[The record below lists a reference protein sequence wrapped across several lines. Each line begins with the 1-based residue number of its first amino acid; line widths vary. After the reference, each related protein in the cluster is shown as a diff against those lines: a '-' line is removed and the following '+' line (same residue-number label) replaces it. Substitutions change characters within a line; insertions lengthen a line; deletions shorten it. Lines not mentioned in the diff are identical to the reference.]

1 MAHASTLD
9 WSVLVLVVGLR
20 LVVPLFIPRFP
31 LPAILASLVVDGV
44 DKSIFATFTDLPLD
58 NYQSYDKAL
67 DIYYLTVAYLAVIRN
82 WRNPFAVGVAAF
94 LWYYRLVGVLAFELT
109 GARWLLMV
117 FPNTFEYFVV
127 AIEVV
132 RTRWDAGRL
141 PKAAFLWTAGLL
153 WVVVKL
159 PQEWW
164 IHVAQLDFT
173 DEFGA
178 LVERWPWVWGIL
190 AVLVVVLVVVG
201 RRLSRRLPPAR
212 WPFTLDADVVAQHVG
227 WLPRGPVAA
236 APSGLRH
243 LVEKVVLAG
252 LVTLIMFES
261 YPLVD
266 GRLSVVALV
275 VTATVLLHAGL
286 ALRRRRTGRLA
297 VQVAVNTVISV
308 AAMLVFAA
316 FATGQRGQV
325 SVGDVL
331 LFAYL
336 VALVVTLYD
345 RYAARR
351 EACERAWPS
360 DAGTAR
366 PRARDPLP
374 G

>member
-1 MAHASTLD
+1 MANASTLD
-9 WSVLVLVVGLR
+9 WTVFVLVVGLR

-31 LPAILASLVVDGV
+31 LPAILAALVIDGV
-44 DKSIFATFTDLPLD
+44 DKSIFAAFTGFPLD

-67 DIYYLTVAYLAVIRN
+67 DIYYLTIAYLAVLRN
-82 WRNPFAVGVAAF
+82 WRNPFAVGVGAF
-94 LWYYRLVGVLAFELT
+94 LWYYRLVGVLAFEIT

-117 FPNTFEYFVV
+117 FPNTFEYFVI

-132 RTRWDAGRL
+132 RTRWDANRL
-141 PKAAFLWTAGLL
+141 SKAAFLWTAGLI
-153 WVVVKL
+153 WVVIKL

-173 DEFGA
+173 DEFSK
-178 LVERWPWVWGIL
+178 LVDERPWVWGLL
-190 AVLVVVLVVVG
+190 AIVAVVLVIVG
-201 RRLSRRLPPAR
+201 RRVYRRLPPAD
-212 WPFTLDADVVAQHVG
+212 WPFTLDADVVAERVG
-227 WLPRGPVAA
+227 WVPRGPVAW
-236 APSGLRH
+236 APSGVRH
-243 LVEKVVLAG
+243 VVEKVVLAG
-252 LVTLIMFES
+252 LVTMIMFES
-261 YPLVD
+261 FPLVE

-275 VTATVLLHAGL
+275 VAATVLLHAAL
-286 ALRRRRTGRLA
+286 AVWRARLRRRAPLG
-297 VQVAVNTVISV
+297 VQVVVNTVISV

-351 EACERAWPS
+351 EACVEATVG
-360 DAGTAR
+360 AGS
-366 PRARDPLP
+366 PR

>member
-1 MAHASTLD
+1 MANASTLD
-9 WSVLVLVVGLR
+9 WTVFVLVVGLR

-31 LPAILASLVVDGV
+31 LPAILAALVIDGL
-44 DKSIFATFTDLPLD
+44 DKSIFAAFTGLPLD

-67 DIYYLTVAYLAVIRN
+67 DIYYLTIAYLAVLRN

-117 FPNTFEYFVV
+117 FPNTFEYFVI

-132 RTRWDAGRL
+132 RTRWDASRL
-141 PKAAFLWTAGLL
+141 SKAAFLWTAGLI
-153 WVVVKL
+153 WVVIKL

-173 DEFGA
+173 DEFGR
-178 LVERWPWVWGIL
+178 LVDERPWVWGVL
-190 AVLVVVLVVVG
+190 AVLAVVLVIAG
-201 RRLSRRLPPAR
+201 RRLSRRLPPAD
-212 WPFTLDADVVAQHVG
+212 WPSTLDADVVAERVG
-227 WLPRGPVAA
+227 WLPRRPVAV

-243 LVEKVVLAG
+243 VVEKAVLAG
-252 LVTLIMFES
+252 LVTVIMVES
-261 YPLVD
+261 YPSVQA
-266 GRLSVVALV
+266 RPSVVALV
-275 VTATVLLHAGL
+275 VTGTVLVHAVL
-286 ALRRRRTGRLA
+286 ATWRRRDRPLA
-297 VQVAVNTVISV
+297 VQVAVNTAISV
-308 AAMLVFAA
+308 VAMLVFAA

-351 EACERAWPS
+351 EACLA
-360 DAGTAR
+360 TA
-366 PRARDPLP
+366 A
-374 G
+374 

>member
-1 MAHASTLD
+1 MATVRTMANASTLD
-9 WSVLVLVVGLR
+9 WTVFVLVVGLR

-31 LPAILASLVVDGV
+31 LPAILAALVIDGV
-44 DKSIFATFTDLPLD
+44 DKSIFAAFTGFPLD

-67 DIYYLTVAYLAVIRN
+67 DIYYLTIAYLAVLRN
-82 WRNPFAVGVAAF
+82 WRNPFAVGVGAF
-94 LWYYRLVGVLAFELT
+94 LWYYRLVGVLAFEIT

-117 FPNTFEYFVV
+117 FPNTFEYFVI

-132 RTRWDAGRL
+132 RTRWDANRL
-141 PKAAFLWTAGLL
+141 SKAAFLWTAGLI
-153 WVVVKL
+153 WVVIKL

-173 DEFGA
+173 DEFSK
-178 LVERWPWVWGIL
+178 LVDERPWVWGLL
-190 AVLVVVLVVVG
+190 AIVAVVLVIVG
-201 RRLSRRLPPAR
+201 RRVYRRLPPAD
-212 WPFTLDADVVAQHVG
+212 WPFTLDADVVAERVG
-227 WLPRGPVAA
+227 WVPRGPVAW
-236 APSGLRH
+236 APSGVRH
-243 LVEKVVLAG
+243 VVEKVVLAG
-252 LVTLIMFES
+252 LVTMIMFES
-261 YPLVD
+261 FPLVE

-275 VTATVLLHAGL
+275 VAATVLLHAAL
-286 ALRRRRTGRLA
+286 AVWRARLRRRAPLG
-297 VQVAVNTVISV
+297 VQVVVNTVISV

-351 EACERAWPS
+351 EACVEATVG
-360 DAGTAR
+360 AGS
-366 PRARDPLP
+366 PR